1 MTKTSED
8 REQTRGEE
16 IANSILHGIG
26 AGLSVAALSILVVL
40 ASLKGDPWRIVSFS
54 IYGAALVLLYL
65 MSTLYHGLPYPRAKR
80 VFRRLDHAAIYLLIA
95 GTYTPFTLVTM
106 RGTWGWTLFGIV
118 WGMALAGVVFKAF
131 FISRFEVLST
141 FLYVA
146 MGWCVVVAIKPLL
159 TALPPGALPWNIC
172 RGLAYTGGV
181 VFYLWDRKPYFHTVW
196 HLFVMAGSAFH
207 FFSMLF
213 FVLPGRA

>member
-26 AGLSVAALSILVVL
+26 AGLSVAALSVLVVL

-65 MSTLYHGLPYPRAKR
+65 MSTLYHSLPCPRAKR

-118 WGMALAGVVFKAF
+118 WGMALAGIVFKAF

-146 MGWCVVVAIKPLL
+146 MGWCVVVAVKPLL
-159 TALPPGALPWNIC
+159 IALPTGALPWIIC
-172 RGLAYTGGV
+172 GGLAYTGGV